1 MRRSGWRI
9 FGRARRSQ
17 TRGAVMAVRRQQDV
31 SAFTDLV
38 ATRSGALF
46 RTAYLVVGD
55 HQLAQDLLQEA
66 LVKAYVAWPRLR
78 DVSKAEAYV
87 RRTIVTTA
95 ISWRRRRSFGERTLE
110 TIPDSGTSDGTDR
123 VVEKEVLWVELRS
136 LPARQRA
143 ALVLRYYEDLS
154 EAQTA
159 EAMGCSIGTVK
170 SQVSDALA
178 KLRARAGLEPASL
191 HPDDREVNR

>member
-1 MRRSGWRI
+1 
-9 FGRARRSQ
+9 
-17 TRGAVMAVRRQQDV
+17 MAVRRQQDV

-66 LVKAYVAWPRLR
+66 LVKAYAAWPKLR
-78 DVSKAEAYV
+78 DPSKAEAYV

-95 ISWRRRRSFGERTLE
+95 TSWRRRRSFHER
-110 TIPDSGTSDGTDR
+110 P
-123 VVEKEVLWVELRS
+123 VEKIPETSSDDATEQLAVQDALWDELRS
-136 LPARQRA
+136 LPPRQRA

-159 EAMGCSIGTVK
+159 ESMGCSVGTVK
-170 SQVSDALA
+170 SQVSAALG
-178 KLRARAGLEPASL
+178 KLRDRAGLDPAVL
-191 HPDDREVNR
+191 HLEDQAVNR